1 MAITRK
7 GGNVDITTE
16 FCRLTRK
23 EIEFL
28 FNLIEQGMIPGK
40 YLALA
45 CSAVNKL
52 KQQYHLLDKKTARV
66 QKVESVESVNQKE
79 ISKVQEKE
87 KQRLKEEDGELWVE
101 K

>member
-52 KQQYHLLDKKTARV
+52 KNQHDIADKTPAEIRD
-66 QKVESVESVNQKE
+66 KVKEWKGNSVEN
-79 ISKVQEKE
+79 
-87 KQRLKEEDGELWVE
+87 
-101 K
+101 

>member
-1 MAITRK
+1 MGVK
-7 GGNVDITTE
+7 VGGQVKTIVNEVAKFNKD
-16 FCRLTRK
+16 

-28 FNLIEQGMIPGK
+28 FELIKNSMIPGK
-40 YLALA
+40 HLDIAMDI
-45 CSAVNKL
+45 VNKL